1 MTVIIDGALG
11 IFGAGVGAQSWQPV
25 QTSSFTAVAANAYP
39 VNTTAGPITVTLPA
53 SPSAGNIVQLTDY
66 AGTWGTNFVTVNGN
80 GSNISGLSTS
90 LSLVKKRESVALV
103 YIDSTQGWIV
113 YSIGSVLPYQ
123 VSYLIVA
130 GGGSGG
136 ASSTAS
142 SGGGGGGGGGVLTG
156 SVGLD
161 LGTTYSITVG
171 AGGASLTG
179 SPYYGNSGS
188 NSSAFG
194 LNAIGGGGGGGTSG
208 AIVAGRSGGSG
219 GGAANYL
226 GTGTAGSGT
235 VGQGNT
241 GGAIS
246 GTQGSPNY
254 PSAGGGGASATGGN
268 VTSTTVGGTGGAGL
282 ASTITGSSV
291 TYAGGG
297 GGATYNGGTPGA
309 GGAGGGG
316 GSGRPQ
322 LQQQQ
327 ELQQQR
333 RRRGDTAG
341 AAGRAAN
348 RHLLGLILPKG
359 TTTRRLTRHARSTQ
373 KAELA
378 LQPGGETE
386 ARTFR
391 DRDVL
396 GESPFAA

>member
-316 GSGRPQ
+316 AAANGSANGTAGTVNTGGGGGGVCSSAAVLYASGAGGSGVVIVSIP
-322 LQQQQ
+322 
-327 ELQQQR
+327 
-333 RRRGDTAG
+333 TA
-341 AAGRAAN
+341 N
-348 RHLLGLILPKG
+348 YTGLITGSPTVTTSG
-359 TTTRRLTRHARSTQ
+359 TNTILKFTASGSYTA
-373 KAELA
+373 
-378 LQPGGETE
+378 
-386 ARTFR
+386 
-391 DRDVL
+391 
-396 GESPFAA
+396 